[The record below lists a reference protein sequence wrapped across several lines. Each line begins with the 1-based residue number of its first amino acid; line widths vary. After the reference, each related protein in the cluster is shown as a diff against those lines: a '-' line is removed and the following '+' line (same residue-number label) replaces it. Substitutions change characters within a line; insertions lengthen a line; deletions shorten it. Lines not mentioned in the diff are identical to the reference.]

1 MAALRMLF
9 VSAALLVGAALT
21 AIAVFVVGVRT
32 RNPRVLRLART
43 IQRDKMNPLAL
54 RDAGTAASPWAIVR
68 VPGRV
73 SGRVYD
79 TPVGV
84 ERVGDFRF
92 LRTPSTA
99 RIVM

>member
-1 MAALRMLF
+1 MRDGR
-9 VSAALLVGAALT
+9 VGTPWVACST
-21 AIAVFVVGVRT
+21 RAIHDLDVAGST
-32 RNPRVLRLART
+32 RNPRVLRFART

>member
-1 MAALRMLF
+1 
-9 VSAALLVGAALT
+9 
-21 AIAVFVVGVRT
+21 
-32 RNPRVLRLART
+32 
-43 IQRDKMNPLAL
+43 MNPLAL